1 MEAAARALAISSCGG
16 SSAEAGVDMSLLSSI
31 IRRRRG
37 ELLGGDTG
45 IALISSAELAMG
57 AQGIVNPARLSEI
70 YAPGFSKL

>member
-1 MEAAARALAISSCGG
+1 M
-16 SSAEAGVDMSLLSSI
+16 DMSLLSSI